1 MRSRAVVIAKSSLG
15 RGVGRL
21 GWALLL
27 APVLAGCS
35 AAGKPAALRV
45 EIAGPQGAP
54 GQATIALEV
63 VGLLTLLSFLPAALM
78 MTTSFT
84 RIIIVLGF
92 LRSGLGLPQLPPNQV
107 LIGLAL
113 FLTVFTMAPTWE
125 RLNRE
130 ALQPYLRG
138 EVGTDEAWARAEVPV
153 KAFMLRQTHE
163 KDLALFIELARLQ
176 PPADPAS
183 LPLHVVIPAFILS
196 ELRTA
201 FQMGFVI
208 LVPFLVIDL
217 VVSSVLMAMG
227 MMMMPP
233 VIVSLPFKILL
244 FVLVDGWTLVVRSVV
259 QSFV

>member
-1 MRSRAVVIAKSSLG
+1 MRSRAVISKSRLWQ
-15 RGVGRL
+15 GV
-21 GWALLL
+21 ALLL
-27 APVLAGCS
+27 VPVLAGCS
-35 AAGKPAALRV
+35 AAGSPAALRV
-45 EIAGPQGAP
+45 EVAGPQGAA
-54 GQATIALEV
+54 GQATVALEV

-113 FLTVFTMAPTWE
+113 FLTVFTMAPTWD

-138 EVGTDEAWARAEVPV
+138 EVGAEEAWARAEVPV

-163 KDLALFIELARLQ
+163 QDLALFVELARLQ
-176 PPADPAS
+176 PPADPAA

>member
-1 MRSRAVVIAKSSLG
+1 MLGGCAPAGAV
-15 RGVGRL
+15 
-21 GWALLL
+21 
-27 APVLAGCS
+27 
-35 AAGKPAALRV
+35 RV
-45 EIAGPQGAP
+45 EVAGPQGAP
-54 GQATIALEV
+54 GAAGTASASLEV
-63 VGLLTLLSFLPAALM
+63 LGLLTLLSFLPAILM
-78 MTTSFT
+78 TTTSFT
-84 RIIIVLGF
+84 RIVIVLGF

-113 FLTVFTMAPTWE
+113 FLTVFTMAPTWD
-125 RLNRE
+125 RVNKD
-130 ALQPYLRG
+130 ALGPYLRG
-138 EVGTDEAWARAEVPV
+138 ELSADEAWARAEGPV
-153 KAFMLRQTHE
+153 KTFMLRQTNE
-163 KDLALFIELARLQ
+163 KDLGLFVELAKI
-176 PPADPAS
+176 PAPSDLMQ

-233 VIVSLPFKILL
+233 VVVSLPFKILL

-259 QSFV
+259 ASFN

>member
-1 MRSRAVVIAKSSLG
+1 MRRRAVLFG
-15 RGVGRL
+15 
-21 GWALLL
+21 ALIGIGL
-27 APVLAGCS
+27 ALAGC
-35 AAGKPAALRV
+35 APAGGQGNSLGALRV
-45 EIAGPQGAP
+45 EVSGPP
-54 GQATIALEV
+54 GGTPSGSATVALEV

-113 FLTVFTMAPTWE
+113 FLTVFTMAPTWD

-138 EVGTDEAWARAEVPV
+138 EVGAEEAWARAEAPV
-153 KAFMLRQTHE
+153 KAFMLRQTNE
-163 KDLALFIELARLQ
+163 RDLGLFMELAHL
-176 PPADPAS
+176 PAPADPAAV
-183 LPLHVVIPAFILS
+183 PLHVVIPAFILS

-233 VIVSLPFKILL
+233 VIVSLPFKVLL
-244 FVLVDGWTLVVRSVV
+244 FVLVDGWTLVVRSLVS
-259 QSFV
+259 SFN

>member
-1 MRSRAVVIAKSSLG
+1 M
-15 RGVGRL
+15 
-21 GWALLL
+21 
-27 APVLAGCS
+27 
-35 AAGKPAALRV
+35 
-45 EIAGPQGAP
+45 
-54 GQATIALEV
+54 ALEV

-113 FLTVFTMAPTWE
+113 FLTVFTMAPTWDQ
-125 RLNRE
+125 LNRE

-138 EVGTDEAWARAEVPV
+138 EVGAEEAWARAEVPV

-163 KDLALFIELARLQ
+163 QDLALFVELARLQ
-176 PPADPAS
+176 PPADPSA

>member
-1 MRSRAVVIAKSSLG
+1 MRSRAVLCSVAILGLGLISL
-15 RGVGRL
+15 
-21 GWALLL
+21 ALTGC
-27 APVLAGCS
+27 APGAGGAS
-35 AAGKPAALRV
+35 PAVRV
-45 EIAGPQGAP
+45 EVSGPPGAP
-54 GQATIALEV
+54 PSGSATLSLEIL
-63 VGLLTLLSFLPAALM
+63 GLLTLLSFLPAALM
-78 MTTSFT
+78 TTTSFT

-113 FLTVFTMAPTWE
+113 FLTVFTMAPTWD
-125 RLNRE
+125 RLSRD

-138 EVGTDEAWARAEVPV
+138 EIGADEAWARAEMPV
-153 KAFMLRQTHE
+153 KTFMLRQTNE
-163 KDLALFIELARLQ
+163 KDLGLFVELARLS
-176 PPADPAS
+176 PPVTAGPAE

-244 FVLVDGWTLVVRSVV
+244 FVLVDGWTLVVRSLVA
-259 QSFV
+259 SFN

>member
-1 MRSRAVVIAKSSLG
+1 M
-15 RGVGRL
+15 
-21 GWALLL
+21 
-27 APVLAGCS
+27 
-35 AAGKPAALRV
+35 
-45 EIAGPQGAP
+45 
-54 GQATIALEV
+54 ALEV

-113 FLTVFTMAPTWE
+113 FLTVFTMAPTWDQ
-125 RLNRE
+125 LNRE

-138 EVGTDEAWARAEVPV
+138 EVGAEEAWARAEVPV

-163 KDLALFIELARLQ
+163 QDLALFVELARLQ
-176 PPADPAS
+176 PPADPAA

>member
-1 MRSRAVVIAKSSLG
+1 MRSRAVLFAVLIG
-15 RGVGRL
+15 
-21 GWALLL
+21 L
-27 APVLAGCS
+27 AGLALAGC
-35 AAGKPAALRV
+35 APAGGQGNSLGALRV
-45 EIAGPQGAP
+45 EVSGPPGGAP
-54 GQATIALEV
+54 SGSATVALEV

-113 FLTVFTMAPTWE
+113 FLTIFTMAPTWDSL
-125 RLNRE
+125 RRE
-130 ALQPYLRG
+130 ALEPYLRG
-138 EVGTDEAWARAEVPV
+138 EIGAEEAWARAEAPV
-153 KAFMLRQTHE
+153 KNFMLRQTNE
-163 KDLALFIELARLQ
+163 KDLGLFTELAHL
-176 PPADPAS
+176 PGPVSDPAA

-233 VIVSLPFKILL
+233 VVVSLPFKILL
-244 FVLVDGWTLVVRSVV
+244 FVLVDGWTLVVRSVIA
-259 QSFV
+259 SFN